1 MNGLSGQDLQLE
13 QHTRSSSFD
22 VSRSSPTWT
31 SPSDQQQHLLHQQQ
45 QLANQLRSNSANFG
59 RARSPATQ
67 PSNLRASSLNPNL
80 LYATA
85 PPPHPV
91 GLPAGGGASW
101 QQGSSV
107 PPPVPRSDSHPRAS
121 FSSRLDAGS
130 TGSFGAGAGA
140 GGSGRDLS
148 SLAGATGGGYQS
160 TFTSLP
166 QDYLANA
173 PPTKLTPIAGSN
185 AGSATPSAGEPP
197 HPADSGGS
205 GLEALER
212 NMTDIMRSS
221 SDALHSDGAA
231 KNNVPPSTT
240 A

>member
-1 MNGLSGQDLQLE
+1 MSRWCGCTQGQDLQLE

-166 QDYLANA
+166 Q
-173 PPTKLTPIAGSN
+173 
-185 AGSATPSAGEPP
+185 
-197 HPADSGGS
+197 
-205 GLEALER
+205 
-212 NMTDIMRSS
+212 
-221 SDALHSDGAA
+221 
-231 KNNVPPSTT
+231 VPPVTLLQYSPQSDVPPASPEFKPQEVGWSWRAVCWVCAHARAADVTFLT
-240 A
+240 FFGTQDCQSICFENSGAD